1 MIFYLYGIQFA
12 SKMNKKTKDN
22 NNQEIHAKE
31 TKGGFQRLALSK
43 DDINT
48 LRDFIK
54 VVKGGGGGYNNGME
68 ARLNSLE
75 DKVEAM
81 TDKVVDN
88 KVLLAKIDEKLNH
101 IPTTLQLVIS
111 MFAVFGVSSGLILG
125 VLSLF

>member
-1 MIFYLYGIQFA
+1 MYG
-12 SKMNKKTKDN
+12 
-22 NNQEIHAKE
+22 
-31 TKGGFQRLALSK
+31 
-43 DDINT
+43 
-48 LRDFIK
+48 
-54 VVKGGGGGYNNGME
+54 GME

-111 MFAVFGVSSGLILG
+111 MFAVFGVSYSRLQSYVLHFYSPFSLSFLILTRRNPAFNKKITKCNF
-125 VLSLF
+125 LC